1 MFIPC
6 SFFLY
11 VILSKAVNSSIA
23 AATSQVGMQV
33 LKGTLY
39 NICKLSEQKDTRLA
53 VTLYF
58 YQSDKSC
65 QKCWC
70 RKIEIYYGDTT
81 ATNSTMVSE
90 TTIACEI
97 LQFS

>member
-6 SFFLY
+6 SFFFY

-65 QKCWC
+65 HKCWC